1 MGAEGHVA
9 FMTLQCTGTP
19 WTANVVIEPHCYII
33 AILATVQPV
42 QSSQVLGVTLD
53 AITKKTPLIVSIFR
67 IIFLGLITCL
77 SGSSYFFIIAVIILL
92 RRQFRKPERETET
105 QHKKPSKEIELQG
118 PSNPTEKK
126 PCAPKTQKLTPHAPK
141 VCARIVLELEEGG
154 EVQGTEQPPQGGRL
168 ISTNSTQERLQ
179 LQTLTETTV
188 EFAPLPSAE
197 AKMEMDG
204 QEEEM
209 KEEKEEFSK
218 AMNAQVEKEKLD
230 HQTDDENELEKE
242 TTQSNETGGPQN

>member
-1 MGAEGHVA
+1 
-9 FMTLQCTGTP
+9 MTLRCTGTP
-19 WTANVVIEPHCYII
+19 WTANVVIEPHCYVI
-33 AILATVQPV
+33 AILATAQPV

-53 AITKKTPLIVSIFR
+53 AMTKKIVSIFR

-126 PCAPKTQKLTPHAPK
+126 PCAHKTQKLTPHAPK
-141 VCARIVLELEEGG
+141 VCARIVLELEEGS

-179 LQTLTETTV
+179 LQSLTETTV

-209 KEEKEEFSK
+209 KEGKEEFSK
-218 AMNAQVEKEKLD
+218 AMTAQVEKEKLD
-230 HQTDDENELEKE
+230 HQTDDENELDKE
-242 TTQSNETGGPQN
+242 TTQSEETGGPQN